1 METIVLLCYTLSMKN
16 KTQHVFGP
24 VPSRRLGR
32 SIGINN
38 IPPKVCSY
46 ACVYCQLGRA
56 IDMRIERSAFYTP
69 EDLTREVG
77 EKLSHLSKG
86 ESVDYLTF
94 VPDGEPTLDRNL
106 GASIAALKQFK
117 IPVALITNSS
127 LLGDPTLREELQ
139 QLDWISLKVD
149 SVHQD
154 TWRRV
159 DRPHKDI
166 EFKKMLQGMIT
177 FSENFEGKLTTETM
191 LIDGVNATEAEI
203 EGVAD
208 FLDKI
213 EPDIS
218 YVAVPTRP
226 PAEGWV
232 RPGSEEM
239 IGYAYN
245 HFAERVPH
253 VELLIGYE
261 GNAFSHSG
269 DAVNDILSITAVHPM
284 RRDAMKELLANDDE
298 DWNVVEQLIDGGQL
312 LEAEFGGHTY
322 YLRRFRD
329 KQMGKR

>member
-1 METIVLLCYTLSMKN
+1 
-16 KTQHVFGP
+16 
-24 VPSRRLGR
+24 
-32 SIGINN
+32 
-38 IPPKVCSY
+38 
-46 ACVYCQLGRA
+46 
-56 IDMRIERSAFYTP
+56 MRIERSVFYSP
-69 EDLTREVG
+69 EDLKREVG
-77 EKLSHLSKG
+77 EKLAHLSEG

-106 GASIAALKQFK
+106 GASIAALKQFR
-117 IPVALITNSS
+117 IPIALITNSS
-127 LLGDPTLREELQ
+127 LLGDPELREELQ

-154 TWRRV
+154 TWHKV

-166 EFKKMLQGMIT
+166 QFNRMLQGMIT
-177 FSENFEGKLTTETM
+177 FSEAFEGKLTTESM
-191 LIDGVNATEAEI
+191 LIEGLNALETEI
-203 EGVAD
+203 EAIAD
-208 FLDKI
+208 FLDKL

-226 PAEGWV
+226 PAEGWGK
-232 RPGSEEM
+232 PGGEEM

-284 RRDAMKELLANDDE
+284 RREAMKELLANDGE
-298 DWNVVEQLIDGGQL
+298 DWNVVERLIDEEQL
-312 LEAEFGGHTY
+312 LEAEFGSHTY